1 MNPEAI
7 RDMLAEKLG
16 IEVEWQAGEPGDP
29 FCVVPES
36 KWFEACMMAR
46 QDDALSFDFL
56 RAQTG
61 IDYPDDEQ
69 IEVVCHLFS
78 YRHRH
83 ALVLKTRVDR
93 KDPRLATVEDIWPA
107 ANWYE
112 REIYDLLGVDFDGH
126 SDLRR
131 LVLPEDW
138 VGHPLRKDYKEED
151 SYQGIPTVREGYPK
165 FEPGGKKKKK
175 KDRKPKED
183 KAEAKEPAAPKQEE
197 PKAEEPKAEESK
209 AEEPKAEEPK
219 AEETKTEEAQ
229 PEEKPAEAPKPGDEK
244 PDGEGE

>member
-7 RDMLAEKLG
+7 RDKLAEKLG
-16 IEVEWQAGEPGDP
+16 TEVEWQAGAPGDP
-29 FCVVPES
+29 FCLVPDS

-46 QDDALSFDFL
+46 QDDELSFDFL

-138 VGHPLRKDYKEED
+138 VGHPLRKDYKEEE

-165 FEPGGKKKKK
+165 FEPDEKQKKK
-175 KDRKPKED
+175 KDRKPKEEKGD
-183 KAEAKEPAAPKQEE
+183 AEAKAP
-197 PKAEEPKAEESK
+197 K

-219 AEETKTEEAQ
+219 AEEPKAEEPKAEE
-229 PEEKPAEAPKPGDEK
+229 PRAEEKPAEAPESGDEK